1 MSERVPEP
9 KLISNGRAASDLSE
23 SRGPIADGRLP
34 ASDCRSDPATGDKK
48 DAGIVCKA
56 LERYEWIE
64 EMLRLTIEAEP
75 AANSFTSDL
84 AFVLDSCA
92 NSPAAMVTLRKGS
105 RMFPGRTLLL
115 FGLGLSLYLTT
126 LAATVAGIL
135 TPAAHFPLSAD
146 SYHDQQIPS
155 IFRKLSGRI
164 RREPL
169 NLVATVIFFA
179 AVVHTF
185 LAARFRKIAHSYQQ
199 SYEAI
204 EYLLDATDGQP
215 GSGKQHDKLLFR
227 AQLFYFMG
235 EVEAVF
241 GIWLIPLFVAIIAFR
256 GWSTMVDYVGNVN
269 VADAIF
275 VVVIMA
281 IAGSL
286 PIIRFTE
293 TVIARVSAIGN
304 GTPASWWLAI
314 LTLGPLLGSFITG
327 PAAMTICALLLRH
340 RFYILKP
347 SHALKYATL
356 GLLFVNISVGGV
368 LTQFASPPVVIV
380 ARVWNWD
387 LAYMLT
393 HFGWKA
399 VIGIISSNLLYL
411 TMFRKEFARLRTNV
425 LEEEQDQ
432 EGHRPIPWRITGIH
446 ILFLCWT
453 VANAHYPVLVI
464 LGLLFF
470 LAFVS
475 ATRLNQ
481 HSIALRP
488 PLLVGFFL
496 AALIIHGGCQQ
507 WWIAPVL
514 GSLSK
519 WPLMI
524 CATILTAF
532 NDNAAITY
540 LASLVPGF
548 SDALKYVVMA
558 GAVTGGGLTVI
569 ANSPN
574 PAGQSILASRFGEAG
589 ISPLYLFLGALLPTL
604 INGAAFMLLR

>member
-1 MSERVPEP
+1 MVP
-9 KLISNGRAASDLSE
+9 R
-23 SRGPIADGRLP
+23 
-34 ASDCRSDPATGDKK
+34 
-48 DAGIVCKA
+48 
-56 LERYEWIE
+56 
-64 EMLRLTIEAEP
+64 
-75 AANSFTSDL
+75 
-84 AFVLDSCA
+84 
-92 NSPAAMVTLRKGS
+92 
-105 RMFPGRTLLL
+105 RTLLL
-115 FGLGLSLYLTT
+115 LGLGLSLSLTT
-126 LAATVAGIL
+126 LMATAAGVPR
-135 TPAAHFPLSAD
+135 PAIDFPLPVD

-155 IFRKLSGRI
+155 IFGKLTGRI
-164 RREPL
+164 QRQPL
-169 NLVATVIFFA
+169 NLVATIIFFA
-179 AVVHTF
+179 AIIHTF
-185 LAARFRKIAHSYQQ
+185 LTAQFRKIAHRYQHR
-199 SYEAI
+199 YEAI
-204 EYLLDATDGQP
+204 EHLLHAPVGSPD
-215 GSGKQHDKLLFR
+215 SGKEHDKLIFR
-227 AQLFYFMG
+227 AQFFYFMG

-241 GIWLIPLFVAIIAFR
+241 GIWLVPLFVAIIAFH
-256 GWSTMVDYVGNVN
+256 GWSTMVGYVGQVN

-281 IAGSL
+281 MASSL
-286 PIIRFTE
+286 PIVRFTE
-293 TVIARVSAIGN
+293 TVIAKVSAIGN
-304 GTPASWWLAI
+304 GTPASWWLTI

-340 RFYILKP
+340 RFYGLKP
-347 SHALKYATL
+347 SKPLKYATL

-380 ARVWNWD
+380 ASVWNWD
-387 LAYMLT
+387 MFYMLT

-399 VIGIISSNLLYL
+399 VVGIILSNSLYL
-411 TMFRKEFARLRTNV
+411 TFFRREFARLAVNV
-425 LEEEQDQ
+425 PDEERDQ
-432 EGHRPIPWRITGIH
+432 ERRRPIPWGITGIH

-475 ATRLNQ
+475 ATRLHQ
-481 HSIALRP
+481 QTIALRP

-524 CATILTAF
+524 GATILTAF
-532 NDNAAITY
+532 NDNAAVTY

-548 SDALKYVVMA
+548 SDTLKYVVMA

-574 PAGQSILASRFGEAG
+574 PAGQSILASRFGEVG
-589 ISPLYLFLGALLPTL
+589 ISPLYLFLGALAPTL

>member
-1 MSERVPEP
+1 M
-9 KLISNGRAASDLSE
+9 
-23 SRGPIADGRLP
+23 
-34 ASDCRSDPATGDKK
+34 
-48 DAGIVCKA
+48 
-56 LERYEWIE
+56 
-64 EMLRLTIEAEP
+64 
-75 AANSFTSDL
+75 
-84 AFVLDSCA
+84 
-92 NSPAAMVTLRKGS
+92 
-105 RMFPGRTLLL
+105 GRTLRFL
-115 FGLGLSLYLTT
+115 GLGLSLCLTT
-126 LAATVAGIL
+126 LSTTAGGL
-135 TPAAHFPLSAD
+135 PRPALDFPLPLD

-155 IFRKLSGRI
+155 LFGKLMGRI
-164 RREPL
+164 QREPL
-169 NLVATVIFFA
+169 NLVATIIFLGA
-179 AVVHTF
+179 IVHTF
-185 LAARFRKIAHSYQQ
+185 LVNRFRKIAHNYQQ
-199 SYEAI
+199 SYETI
-204 EYLLDATDGQP
+204 EYMLHATDGP
-215 GSGKQHDKLLFR
+215 PDFGKKHDKLLFR

-241 GIWLIPLFVAIIAFR
+241 GVWLIPLFVAIIAFH
-256 GWSTMVDYVGNVN
+256 GWTTMVDYVGNVN

-281 IAGSL
+281 MASSL
-286 PIIRFTE
+286 PILRFTE
-293 TVIARVSAIGN
+293 AAIAKVSGVGK

-340 RFYILKP
+340 RFYSLKP
-347 SHALKYATL
+347 SESLKYATL

-380 ARVWNWD
+380 ASVWNWD

-399 VIGIISSNLLYL
+399 VIGIILSNLLYL
-411 TMFRKEFARLRTNV
+411 TMFRREFARLATNV
-425 LEEEQDQ
+425 PDEEQDQ
-432 EGHRPIPWRITGIH
+432 EGRRPIPWRITGIH

-453 VANAHYPVLVI
+453 VANARYPVLVI

-481 HSIALRP
+481 HAIALRP

-524 CATILTAF
+524 GATILTAF
-532 NDNAAITY
+532 NDNAAVTY
-540 LASLVPGF
+540 LASFVPGF
-548 SDALKYVVMA
+548 SDTLKYVVMA

-569 ANSPN
+569 ANAPN
-574 PAGQSILASRFGEAG
+574 PAGQSILASRFGDAG
-589 ISPLYLFLGALLPTL
+589 ISPLYLFFGALMPTL
-604 INGAAFMLLR
+604 IDGAAFMLLR

>member
-1 MSERVPEP
+1 
-9 KLISNGRAASDLSE
+9 L
-23 SRGPIADGRLP
+23 LP
-34 ASDCRSDPATGDKK
+34 ATVS
-48 DAGIVCKA
+48 
-56 LERYEWIE
+56 
-64 EMLRLTIEAEP
+64 
-75 AANSFTSDL
+75 
-84 AFVLDSCA
+84 
-92 NSPAAMVTLRKGS
+92 SP
-105 RMFPGRTLLL
+105 
-115 FGLGLSLYLTT
+115 
-126 LAATVAGIL
+126 
-135 TPAAHFPLSAD
+135 D
-146 SYHDQQIPS
+146 
-155 IFRKLSGRI
+155 SGR
-164 RREPL
+164 
-169 NLVATVIFFA
+169 V
-179 AVVHTF
+179 
-185 LAARFRKIAHSYQQ
+185 
-199 SYEAI
+199 
-204 EYLLDATDGQP
+204 
-215 GSGKQHDKLLFR
+215 HDKLIFR

-241 GIWLIPLFVAIIAFR
+241 GIWLVPLFVAIIAFH
-256 GWSTMVDYVGNVN
+256 GWSTMVNYVGQVN
-269 VADAIF
+269 VGDAIF

-281 IAGSL
+281 MASSL
-286 PIIRFTE
+286 PILRFTE
-293 TVIARVSAIGN
+293 TMIAKVSAIGK
-304 GTPASWWLAI
+304 GTPVSWWWTI

-340 RFYILKP
+340 RFYSLKP
-347 SHALKYATL
+347 SQLLKYATL

-368 LTQFASPPVVIV
+368 LTQFASPPVVVV
-380 ARVWNWD
+380 ANVWNWN
-387 LAYMLT
+387 LVYMLT

-399 VIGIISSNLLYL
+399 VIGIILSNSLYL
-411 TMFRKEFARLRTNV
+411 TLFRKEFTRLASKV
-425 LEEEQDQ
+425 PDEELDQ
-432 EGHRPIPWRITGIH
+432 EGRRPIPWRITGIH

-481 HSIALRP
+481 RAIALRP

-524 CATILTAF
+524 GATILTAF
-532 NDNAAITY
+532 NDNAAVTY

-548 SDALKYVVMA
+548 SDPLKYVVMA

-574 PAGQSILASRFGEAG
+574 PAGQSILASRFGELG
-589 ISPLYLFLGALLPTL
+589 ISPLYLFLGALVPTL
-604 INGAAFMLLR
+604 IDGAAFLLLP

>member
-1 MSERVPEP
+1 MG
-9 KLISNGRAASDLSE
+9 K
-23 SRGPIADGRLP
+23 
-34 ASDCRSDPATGDKK
+34 
-48 DAGIVCKA
+48 
-56 LERYEWIE
+56 
-64 EMLRLTIEAEP
+64 
-75 AANSFTSDL
+75 
-84 AFVLDSCA
+84 
-92 NSPAAMVTLRKGS
+92 
-105 RMFPGRTLLL
+105 TLLL
-115 FGLGLSLYLTT
+115 LGLGLSLCLSA
-126 LAATVAGIL
+126 LAATAARVL
-135 TPAAHFPLSAD
+135 RPAIDFPLPVD

-155 IFRKLSGRI
+155 IFGKLTGRI
-164 RREPL
+164 QQEPL
-169 NLVATVIFFA
+169 NLVATIIFFA
-179 AVVHTF
+179 AIIHTF
-185 LAARFRKIAHSYQQ
+185 LTAQFRKIAHRYQRR
-199 SYEAI
+199 YEAI
-204 EYLLDATDGQP
+204 EDSLRPD
-215 GSGKQHDKLLFR
+215 SGKKHEQLIFR
-227 AQLFYFMG
+227 AELFYFMG

-241 GIWLIPLFVAIIAFR
+241 GIWLVPLFVAIIAFH

-281 IAGSL
+281 MASSL
-286 PIIRFTE
+286 PILRFTE
-293 TVIARVSAIGN
+293 TVIAKVSAIGN
-304 GTPASWWLAI
+304 GTPASWWLTI
-314 LTLGPLLGSFITG
+314 LTLGPMLGSFITG

-340 RFYILKP
+340 RFYSLKP
-347 SHALKYATL
+347 SESLKYATL

-368 LTQFASPPVVIV
+368 LTQFGSPPVVIV
-380 ARVWNWD
+380 ASVWNWD
-387 LAYMLT
+387 LVHMLT

-399 VIGIISSNLLYL
+399 VIGIVLSNSLYL
-411 TMFRKEFARLRTNV
+411 AVFRREFARLAANV
-425 LEEEQDQ
+425 PDDEQNQEER
-432 EGHRPIPWRITGIH
+432 RPIPWGITGIH
-446 ILFLCWT
+446 VLFLCWV

-481 HSIALRP
+481 HAIALRP

-514 GSLSK
+514 ESLSK

-524 CATILTAF
+524 GATILTAF
-532 NDNAAITY
+532 NDNAAVTY

-589 ISPLYLFLGALLPTL
+589 ISPLYLFLGALVPTV
-604 INGAAFMLLR
+604 IEGAAFMLLP

>member
-1 MSERVPEP
+1 MFS
-9 KLISNGRAASDLSE
+9 GR
-23 SRGPIADGRLP
+23 RLL
-34 ASDCRSDPATGDKK
+34 
-48 DAGIVCKA
+48 A
-56 LERYEWIE
+56 L
-64 EMLRLTIEAEP
+64 
-75 AANSFTSDL
+75 
-84 AFVLDSCA
+84 C
-92 NSPAAMVTLRKGS
+92 
-105 RMFPGRTLLL
+105 
-115 FGLGLSLYLTT
+115 LGLSLCLTT
-126 LAATVAGIL
+126 LAATAAGL
-135 TPAAHFPLSAD
+135 LRPAIDFPLPVD

-155 IFRKLSGRI
+155 LFAKLTGRI
-164 RREPL
+164 QRQPL
-169 NLVATVIFFA
+169 NLVATIIFSA
-179 AVVHTF
+179 AIIHSF
-185 LAARFRKIAHSYQQ
+185 LTAKFRKIAHRYQQ

-204 EYLLDATDGQP
+204 EYLLHATDDLP
-215 GSGKQHDKLLFR
+215 DSGKKHDKLIFR
-227 AQLFYFMG
+227 AQLFFFMG

-241 GIWLIPLFVAIIAFR
+241 GIWLIPLFIAIIAFH
-256 GWSTMVDYVGNVN
+256 GWSTMVDYVGNIN
-269 VADAIF
+269 IADAIF

-281 IAGSL
+281 MASSL

-293 TVIARVSAIGN
+293 TVIAKFSAIGK
-304 GTPASWWLAI
+304 GTPAAWWLTI

-340 RFYILKP
+340 RFYGLKP
-347 SHALKYATL
+347 SESLKYATL

-380 ARVWNWD
+380 ASVWNWD
-387 LAYMLT
+387 LVYMLT

-399 VIGIISSNLLYL
+399 VIGIILSNVLYL
-411 TMFRKEFARLRTNV
+411 TVFRREFARLATNIPV
-425 LEEEQDQ
+425 EEQDQ
-432 EGHRPIPWRITGIH
+432 EGRRPIPWRITGIH
-446 ILFLCWT
+446 FLFLCWT

-481 HSIALRP
+481 HAIALRP

-514 GSLSK
+514 GSLNK

-524 CATILTAF
+524 GATILTAF

-548 SDALKYVVMA
+548 PDAFKYVVMA

-589 ISPLYLFLGALLPTL
+589 ISPLYLFLGALVPTL
-604 INGAAFMLLR
+604 IDGAVFMLLP

>member
-1 MSERVPEP
+1 
-9 KLISNGRAASDLSE
+9 
-23 SRGPIADGRLP
+23 
-34 ASDCRSDPATGDKK
+34 
-48 DAGIVCKA
+48 
-56 LERYEWIE
+56 
-64 EMLRLTIEAEP
+64 
-75 AANSFTSDL
+75 
-84 AFVLDSCA
+84 
-92 NSPAAMVTLRKGS
+92 
-105 RMFPGRTLLL
+105 MFPGRTLLFL
-115 FGLGLSLYLTT
+115 GLGLSFCLTT
-126 LAATVAGIL
+126 LSKTAAGL
-135 TPAAHFPLSAD
+135 LRPAVDFPLPVE

-155 IFRKLSGRI
+155 LFGKLTARI
-164 RREPL
+164 QREPL
-169 NLVATVIFFA
+169 NLVGTIIFFA
-179 AVVHTF
+179 AIVHTF

-199 SYEAI
+199 IYEAI
-204 EYLLDATDGQP
+204 EYLLHPTHGPPDF
-215 GSGKQHDKLLFR
+215 GKKHDKLLFR
-227 AQLFYFMG
+227 AQFFHFMG

-241 GIWLIPLFVAIIAFR
+241 GVWLIPLFVAIIGFH
-256 GWSTMVDYVGNVN
+256 GWSTMVDYGGNIN
-269 VADAIF
+269 VPDAIF
-275 VVVIMA
+275 VVAIMA
-281 IAGSL
+281 MANSL
-286 PIIRFTE
+286 PIFRFTE
-293 TVIARVSAIGN
+293 SVIAKVSAVGK

-327 PAAMTICALLLRH
+327 PAAMAICALLLRH
-340 RFYILKP
+340 RFYSLKP
-347 SHALKYATL
+347 SESLKYATL

-387 LAYMLT
+387 LAYMLR

-399 VIGIISSNLLYL
+399 VIGITLSNLLYL
-411 TMFRKEFARLRTNV
+411 TVFRREFARLATNV
-425 LEEEQDQ
+425 PDEELAQ
-432 EGHRPIPWRITGIH
+432 EGRRPIPWRITGIH

-481 HSIALRP
+481 HAIALRP

-496 AALIIHGGCQQ
+496 AALIIHGGYQQ

-519 WPLMI
+519 WPLMT
-524 CATILTAF
+524 ASTILTAF

-540 LASLVPGF
+540 LASLVP
-548 SDALKYVVMA
+548 ALPDVFKYVVMA

-589 ISPLYLFLGALLPTL
+589 IFPLYLFLGALVPTL
-604 INGAAFMLLR
+604 IDGAVFMLLN

>member
-1 MSERVPEP
+1 M
-9 KLISNGRAASDLSE
+9 
-23 SRGPIADGRLP
+23 
-34 ASDCRSDPATGDKK
+34 
-48 DAGIVCKA
+48 
-56 LERYEWIE
+56 
-64 EMLRLTIEAEP
+64 
-75 AANSFTSDL
+75 
-84 AFVLDSCA
+84 
-92 NSPAAMVTLRKGS
+92 
-105 RMFPGRTLLL
+105 GRTLRFLA
-115 FGLGLSLYLTT
+115 LGLSLCLAPLSTT
-126 LAATVAGIL
+126 AAGLPRLAL
-135 TPAAHFPLSAD
+135 DFPLPVD
-146 SYHDQQIPS
+146 SYRDQQIPS
-155 IFRKLSGRI
+155 LLGKLTGRI

-169 NLVATVIFFA
+169 NLVATIIFLA
-179 AVVHTF
+179 AIVHTF
-185 LAARFRKIAHSYQQ
+185 LVNRFRKIAYNYQQ

-204 EYLLDATDGQP
+204 EYLLHATDVP
-215 GSGKQHDKLLFR
+215 PDFGKKQDKLLFR
-227 AQLFYFMG
+227 AQLFYFFG

-241 GIWLIPLFVAIIAFR
+241 GVWLIPLFVAIIAFH

-281 IAGSL
+281 MASSL
-286 PIIRFTE
+286 PIIRLTE
-293 TVIARVSAIGN
+293 TVIAKVSAIGK

-340 RFYILKP
+340 RFYSLKP
-347 SHALKYATL
+347 SERLKYATL
-356 GLLFVNISVGGV
+356 GLLFVNISVGGA

-380 ARVWNWD
+380 ASTWNWD

-399 VIGIISSNLLYL
+399 VIGIILSNLVYL
-411 TMFRKEFARLRTNV
+411 AVFRREFAGLATNTPD
-425 LEEEQDQ
+425 EEQEQ
-432 EGHRPIPWRITGIH
+432 EWRRPIPWRITALH

-481 HSIALRP
+481 QAIVLRP

-507 WWIAPVL
+507 WWIGPVL
-514 GSLSK
+514 GTLSR
-519 WPLMI
+519 WPLMLA
-524 CATILTAF
+524 ATILTAF

-589 ISPLYLFLGALLPTL
+589 ISPLYLFLGALVPTL
-604 INGAAFMLLR
+604 IAGAAFMLLP